1 MKGLLVKDF
10 RFLLG
15 QKSSLLI
22 FVGIG
27 LYFLLT
33 GVDVSFALMFTVM
46 MASILATS
54 SISYDSFDNGMAFLM
69 TLPIQK
75 KTYVIS
81 KYIFSLLVVV
91 MMSGIIVLLAAIGA
105 NMGLEHLN
113 LVDMKGILV
122 VAAVFAT
129 VMLSL
134 MTPIYII
141 FGGENAR
148 MAILAVYGI
157 IAVIA
162 LAIKALVGDV
172 EVAAA
177 GLFAKL
183 ASLKDWQLVCLGGGI
198 MLALVLVSMIISLI
212 GLEKKEY

>member
-15 QKSSLLI
+15 QKSSFLI
-22 FVGIG
+22 FIGIG

-46 MASILATS
+46 MSSILATS

-81 KYIFSLLVVV
+81 KYILSLLVVLV
-91 MMSGIIVLLAAIGA
+91 MGGLIVLLATIGA

-113 LVDMKGILV
+113 LADLKGVLL

-129 VMLSL
+129 VMLSV
-134 MTPIYII
+134 MIPVYII

-157 IAVIA
+157 VAVIA

-172 EVAAA
+172 EAAA
-177 GLFAKL
+177 NELFAKL
-183 ASLKDWQLVCLGGGI
+183 ASLSDWQLACLGGGI
-198 MLALVLVSMIISLI
+198 MLALVLISMVVSMI

>member
-10 RFLLG
+10 RFLFR

-27 LYFLLT
+27 LYFLVT
-33 GVDVSFALMFTVM
+33 GVDVSFALMFTMM

-69 TLPIQK
+69 TLPFQK

-81 KYIFSLLVVV
+81 KYIFFLVVAL
-91 MMSGIIVLLAAIGA
+91 MMSGLIVLLAAIGA

-113 LVDMKGILV
+113 LADMKGILV

-129 VMLSL
+129 VMISI

-172 EVAAA
+172 ETAANK
-177 GLFAKL
+177 LFANL
-183 ASLKDWQLVCLGGGI
+183 TSLSDWQLVCLGGGI
-198 MLALVLVSMIISLI
+198 MLALVLISMIISMV

>member
-10 RFLLG
+10 RFLLK

-113 LVDMKGILV
+113 LTDMKGMIV

-129 VMLSL
+129 VMISL

-162 LAIKALVGDV
+162 LAVKALVGDV
-172 EVAAA
+172 EAAA
-177 GLFAKL
+177 AELFANL
-183 ASLKDWQLVCLGGGI
+183 ASLKDWQLACLGGGI
-198 MLALVLVSMIISLI
+198 MLALVLVSMVISMV

>member
-1 MKGLLVKDF
+1 
-10 RFLLG
+10 
-15 QKSSLLI
+15 
-22 FVGIG
+22 
-27 LYFLLT
+27 
-33 GVDVSFALMFTVM
+33 
-46 MASILATS
+46 
-54 SISYDSFDNGMAFLM
+54 
-69 TLPIQK
+69 
-75 KTYVIS
+75 
-81 KYIFSLLVVV
+81 

-113 LVDMKGILV
+113 LTDMKGMLV

-129 VMLSL
+129 VMISL

-162 LAIKALVGDV
+162 LAGDV
-172 EVAAA
+172 EAAA
-177 GLFAKL
+177 AELFANL
-183 ASLKDWQLVCLGGGI
+183 ASLKDWQLACLGGGI
-198 MLALVLVSMIISLI
+198 MLALVLVSMVISMV